1 MRIYAV
7 ALLAAGLA
15 LGAAGCSQDR
25 PQEYGRARTD
35 VDALNEEDRGL
46 QSKDVTSASDQMA
59 RDLLADPVV
68 RASPTQLTI
77 VRDTFED
84 RTINRDWQTNYD
96 IFLNR
101 LSGNLGRDGKGRVTL
116 ILNRS
121 TLANLRSQER
131 DEAPGTMSRIQ
142 PDYLLRGV
150 VMDMPNRRTNYYL
163 LEFQLVD
170 LRSGVIAWTN
180 RYEVKVER

>member
-1 MRIYAV
+1 MRTYASV
-7 ALLAAGLA
+7 FLAAGLA
-15 LGAAGCSQDR
+15 LGVAGCYQDK
-25 PQEYGRARTD
+25 PHEYGSNRPD
-35 VDALNEEDRGL
+35 VDALNSEDRGL

-59 RDLLADPVV
+59 RDLLADPLI
-68 RASPTQLTI
+68 RANPSQLTI

-84 RTINRDWQTNYD
+84 RTVGRDWQGNYD

-101 LSGNLGRDGKGRVTL
+101 LSINLARSGGGRVTL
-116 ILNRS
+116 VMNRS

-150 VMDMPNRRTNYYL
+150 VMDMPNRQTNYYL

-170 LRSGVIAWTN
+170 LRSGVISWTN
-180 RYEVKVER
+180 KYEVKVER